1 MDDITMIPREGAA
14 VPTERWSVL
23 SSDGR
28 EMTGAVLTTRQTRF
42 ADGWVDSLMLGG
54 VGTDPEY
61 RRRGHVRRIIERAFS
76 QAKARGW
83 AVSILHPFS
92 FSYYRK
98 FGYERVADHL
108 VLDFPLRALDFLPR
122 CDAVEPVRDESA
134 ARAAMDVMNA
144 FSRGRGLMPRR
155 VETRFYPLDGALESG
170 RTYLHRGPDGA
181 PDGYVT
187 LKLDKTFRVNTFVES
202 VLTVR
207 ELCFLSPE
215 ALRALLGFLR
225 MFDGEAEAV
234 HVDNCAMAPE
244 LDVTLRHYMH
254 TTYRVLPDLMARVLD
269 VEALLRANA
278 YPDAPGAFTLR
289 VEDPYGVASG
299 AWSVRYGGG
308 RADIEVLPAGAPCG
322 LTMDVTPLAPL
333 LYGAWDMDAHRL
345 RYVEGVRAESSAE
358 DFLRAFPVRPRGIFE
373 HF

>member
-61 RRRGHVRRIIERAFS
+61 RRRGHVRSIIERAFS

-108 VLDFPLRALDFLPR
+108 VLDFPLRALGFLPR

-187 LKLDKTFRVNTFVES
+187 QI
-202 VLTVR
+202 
-207 ELCFLSPE
+207 
-215 ALRALLGFLR
+215 
-225 MFDGEAEAV
+225 
-234 HVDNCAMAPE
+234 
-244 LDVTLRHYMH
+244 
-254 TTYRVLPDLMARVLD
+254 
-269 VEALLRANA
+269 
-278 YPDAPGAFTLR
+278 
-289 VEDPYGVASG
+289 
-299 AWSVRYGGG
+299 G
-308 RADIEVLPAGAPCG
+308 RAHV
-322 LTMDVTPLAPL
+322 
-333 LYGAWDMDAHRL
+333 
-345 RYVEGVRAESSAE
+345 
-358 DFLRAFPVRPRGIFE
+358 
-373 HF
+373 